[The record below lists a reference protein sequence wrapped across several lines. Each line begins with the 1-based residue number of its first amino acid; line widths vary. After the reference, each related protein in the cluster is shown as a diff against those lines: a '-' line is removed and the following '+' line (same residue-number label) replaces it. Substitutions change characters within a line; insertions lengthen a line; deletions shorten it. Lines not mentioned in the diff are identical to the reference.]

1 MIESEIIKQC
11 QLGDVSAFKV
21 IYETHH
27 QSMLRVALRLLG
39 NQQDA
44 EDALQ
49 AAFLK
54 LYRGIG
60 RFRFQSKLSTYLYQI
75 LSRVCFDM
83 LKSRKRRK
91 TDELQEPLAVEH
103 PQNDLKM
110 QLEEAIASL
119 PDRMRLCFVLF
130 AVEGVKQEE
139 IADIMDMSIGGVK
152 STVYHAKVKLRKYL
166 KE

>member
-11 QLGDVSAFKV
+11 QQGDVAAFKA
-21 IYETHH
+21 IYDACSP
-27 QSMLRVALRLLG
+27 SMLCVALRMLG

-49 AAFLK
+49 TAFIK

-60 RFRFQSKLSTYLYQI
+60 GFRFQCKFSTWFYQI

-83 LKSRKRRK
+83 IRSRKRRQS
-91 TDELQEPLAVEH
+91 DELQDLSKIEH
-103 PQNDLKM
+103 LQTDLKM
-110 QLEEAIASL
+110 QLEEAIARL

-130 AVEGVKQEE
+130 AVEGLKQEE
-139 IADIMDMSIGGVK
+139 IAEIMNLSLGGVK
-152 STVYHAKVKLRKYL
+152 SMIYHAKVKLQQML
-166 KE
+166 KD

>member
-11 QLGDVSAFKV
+11 QQGDVAAFKA
-21 IYETHH
+21 IYDACSP
-27 QSMLRVALRLLG
+27 SMLCVALRMLG

-49 AAFLK
+49 TAFIK

-60 RFRFQSKLSTYLYQI
+60 GFRFQSQLSTYLYQI

-83 LKSRKRRK
+83 IRSRKRRQS
-91 TDELQEPLAVEH
+91 DELQDSSKIEH
-103 PQNDLKM
+103 LQTDLKM
-110 QLEEAIASL
+110 QLEEAIARL

-130 AVEGVKQEE
+130 AVEGLKQEE
-139 IADIMDMSIGGVK
+139 IAEIMNLSLGGVK
-152 STVYHAKVKLRKYL
+152 STIYHAKVKLQQML
-166 KE
+166 KD